1 MSNEK
6 RTSTRSW
13 SRTTWVI
20 IAVALLV
27 FVGAN
32 AHLLY
37 VALNSQSECVPHLK
51 ERAAEAGQFRAAKSG
66 C

>member
-1 MSNEK
+1 MSVEEQG
-6 RTSTRSW
+6 STRGW
-13 SRTTWVI
+13 SRTSWVV
-20 IAVALLV
+20 IAVAVLA

-32 AHLLY
+32 VHLLY

-51 ERAAEAGQFRAAKSG
+51 ERSAEAGQFRAAKSG

>member
-1 MSNEK
+1 MSGEQSAS
-6 RTSTRSW
+6 RRGW
-13 SRTTWVI
+13 SRTTWAI
-20 IAVALLV
+20 IAIGLLV

-51 ERAAEAGQFRAAKSG
+51 ERSAEAGQFRAAKSG